1 MRRTLTVLS
10 LSAMLGQ
17 PAIASAA
24 VADLLL
30 FNGTIHTLENGEA
43 STVAALAVRDGE
55 VIAVG
60 SVEAVRTTVD
70 EVRQSV
76 DLRGRT
82 VIPGLVDAHAHL
94 LNLGAF
100 LANVD
105 LGGAASAAECV
116 ERARATAAELAPGE
130 WLFGRGWDQNLWTEQ
145 VFPTAASLDAA
156 FGDRPVVFERIDGHA
171 VWVNSAVLRIAG
183 IEARTPDPEGGEIV
197 RDATTGAPTGV
208 LVDNAEHLLAQ
219 HAPIAGAAEVERRYR
234 LAIAEAVRHGLTG
247 IHDMGVGGSAL
258 EVLRRGEREG
268 WLDLRVVVYLAGD
281 ATLAAYPGGPDRPD
295 PRARVRVQGVKL
307 YADGALG
314 SRGAALL
321 DDYHDRPGHRGLL
334 LQEPTVLQHYVENAF
349 ERGFGVAVH
358 AIGDRANRISL
369 EAIVA
374 AHAALRTRGVELP
387 ALATLRPRIE
397 HAQVVA
403 PADLPR
409 FAAQGILPSM
419 QPTHCTSDMPWA
431 PLRLGEARLEGAYAW
446 RTLRDLGCILPLGS
460 DFPVEKVS
468 PWLGLYA
475 ATTRQRP
482 DGTPIGGWAPE
493 QRLTSL
499 EALLGFTQWAAQA
512 IDEPRWGSLAV
523 GQRADLVIVD
533 QDPLRGEA
541 SALLD
546 AGVLLTMVE
555 GEIVY
560 HAPGFTLESPER

>member
-1 MRRTLTVLS
+1 MRRTLTVLT
-10 LSAMLGQ
+10 LSAMLGL
-17 PAIASAA
+17 PAIVSGAI
-24 VADLLL
+24 ADLLL
-30 FNGTIHTLENGEA
+30 YNGTIHTLENGEA

-60 SVEAVRTTVD
+60 SVEAVRAVVD

-94 LNLGAF
+94 LNLGEF

-105 LGGAASAAECV
+105 LGGATSAEECV
-116 ERARATAAELAPGE
+116 LRARAMATTLAPGE
-130 WLFGRGWDQNLWTEQ
+130 WLFGRGWDQNLWPEP
-145 VFPTAASLDAA
+145 VFPTAALLDAA
-156 FGDRPVVFERIDGHA
+156 FGDRPVVFERVDGHA
-171 VWVNSAVLRIAG
+171 TWVNSAVLRIAG
-183 IEARTPDPEGGEIV
+183 IDAGTPDPEGGEIV
-197 RDATTGAPTGV
+197 RDAATGAPTGV
-208 LVDNAEHLLAQ
+208 LVDNAENLLAQ
-219 HAPIAGAAEVERRYR
+219 HTPMAGPAEIERRYR
-234 LAIAEAVRHGLTG
+234 AAIAEAVRHGLTG
-247 IHDMGVGGSAL
+247 IHDMGVSGSSL

-281 ATLAAYPGGPDRPD
+281 GALAAYPGGPDRPD

-321 DDYHDRPGHRGLL
+321 DDYEDRPGHRGLL
-334 LQEPTVLQHYVENAF
+334 LQEPTVLQQYVENAF

-358 AIGDRANRISL
+358 AIGDRANRITL

-374 AHAALRTRGVELP
+374 AHAALGARGVELP
-387 ALATLRPRIE
+387 ALAALRPRIE

-403 PADLPR
+403 PDDLPR
-409 FAAQGILPSM
+409 FAAAGILPSM

-475 ATTRQRP
+475 ATTRQEP

-493 QRLTSL
+493 QRLTPL

-512 IDEPRWGSLAV
+512 IDEPHWGSLAV

-533 QDPLRGEA
+533 RDPLVGEA

-546 AGVLLTMVE
+546 AGVLLTMVD

-560 HAPGFTLESPER
+560 RASGFALESSQR